1 MLYTIIYDFMWRD
14 LRLRGAEKEVFAVIY
29 GFWKK
34 GKAAVE
40 VPVKTVMDIT
50 GLSRTEEG
58 TWLVEAGGETLES
71 RCVVNAAGVY
81 AGTIH
86 NMVSDMTLEIIPRKG
101 EYLLLDTAAAG
112 HVRHTI
118 FMLPTKM
125 GKGILVSPTVHG
137 NVLVGPTAT
146 DVDDPEEVA
155 RIIGTPAHLEFRDP
169 NNNVVVEGKDIKQA
183 GVQYA
188 NDEKTLYGVGFELD
202 AAGAKA
208 FENATR
214 EFLGQ
219 SISIYLDDDMISAP
233 TVQAVIAGGNG
244 IITSSSSASSE
255 ESYNWAR
262 NLAMLIQSGALPMD
276 IAEVETRAISA
287 TLGIEAIDGAII
299 AGIVGLVLVLVFML
313 VMYRLPGVA
322 ADMALLIYV
331 LIVFYALAITGVQ
344 LTLQG
349 IAGILLGIGM
359 AVDANVVIFERFR
372 EELKEGRTPL
382 NAVKFGFRNAGR
394 AVLDSNVT
402 TLIAAVVLMIF
413 GTGTIKGFATTL
425 MISIIASYFTAVVV
439 TRGLLILICKLGIN
453 NRSAY
458 TR

>member
-1 MLYTIIYDFMWRD
+1 MKKSMIKLVIVAVLIVVVAFLALHGLQIGKYVLKPVSSAISLGLD
-14 LRLRGAEKEVFAVIY
+14 LRGGV
-29 GFWKK
+29 
-34 GKAAVE
+34 
-40 VPVKTVMDIT
+40 
-50 GLSRTEEG
+50 STEYIATDTTMENYDSLLEG
-58 TWLVEAGGETLES
+58 TVSALRTRLTNAGFTEANVAVQGTDRILVE
-71 RCVVNAAGVY
+71 
-81 AGTIH
+81 
-86 NMVSDMTLEIIPRKG
+86 IP
-101 EYLLLDTAAAG
+101 
-112 HVRHTI
+112 
-118 FMLPTKM
+118 
-125 GKGILVSPTVHG
+125 
-137 NVLVGPTAT
+137 

-169 NNNVVVEGKDIKQA
+169 NGNVVVEGKDIKAA

-188 NDEKTLYGVGFELD
+188 NDEKTLYGVGFTLNAE
-202 AAGAKA
+202 GSKA

-214 EFLGQ
+214 EFLNQ
-219 SISIYLDDDMISAP
+219 SISIYLDDELISAP

-244 IITSSSSASSE
+244 IITGSKSESSE
-255 ESYNWAR
+255 DSYNWAR

-287 TLGIEAIDGAII
+287 TLGIEAIDGAVI
-299 AGIVGLVLVLVFML
+299 AGIVGLILVLIFML

-331 LIVFYALAITGVQ
+331 LIVFYALAISGAQ

-402 TLIAAVVLMIF
+402 TLIAAVVLLIF

-425 MISIIASYFTAVVV
+425 MISIIASYFTAVLI
-439 TRGLLILICKLGIN
+439 THGLLILICKLGVN
-453 NRSAY
+453 NRKLY

>member
-1 MLYTIIYDFMWRD
+1 MKKSLIKLVIVAVLIVVAAFLALNGLHIPGKSSYLKPVGEAISLGLD
-14 LRLRGAEKEVFAVIY
+14 LKGGVSTEYRATDTSMENYESLLQSTVAALRTRLTNA
-29 GFWKK
+29 GFTE
-34 GKAAVE
+34 A
-40 VPVKTVMDIT
+40 TVAT
-50 GLSRTEEG
+50 QG
-58 TWLVEAGGETLES
+58 TDRILVE
-71 RCVVNAAGVY
+71 
-81 AGTIH
+81 
-86 NMVSDMTLEIIPRKG
+86 IP
-101 EYLLLDTAAAG
+101 
-112 HVRHTI
+112 
-118 FMLPTKM
+118 
-125 GKGILVSPTVHG
+125 
-137 NVLVGPTAT
+137 
-146 DVDDPEEVA
+146 DVEDPEEVA

-169 NNNVVVEGKDIKQA
+169 NGNVVVEGKDIKAA

-219 SISIYLDDDMISAP
+219 AISIYLDDELISAP
-233 TVQAVIAGGNG
+233 TVQSQITGGRG
-244 IITSSSSASSE
+244 IITGSKTESTE
-255 ESYNWAR
+255 ESYNWAYA
-262 NLAMLIQSGALPMD
+262 LAIQIQSGALPMD

-299 AGIVGLVLVLVFML
+299 AGIVGLILVLVFML

-331 LIVFYALAITGVQ
+331 LIVFYALAISGAQ

>member
-1 MLYTIIYDFMWRD
+1 MKKSLIKLVIVAVLIVVAAVLALNGLHFKNNPRYLKPVGEAISLGLD
-14 LRLRGAEKEVFAVIY
+14 LRGGV
-29 GFWKK
+29 
-34 GKAAVE
+34 
-40 VPVKTVMDIT
+40 
-50 GLSRTEEG
+50 STEYIATDTSMEDYESLLEG
-58 TWLVEAGGETLES
+58 TVGALRNRLSNAGFTEANVAIQGRDRILVE
-71 RCVVNAAGVY
+71 
-81 AGTIH
+81 
-86 NMVSDMTLEIIPRKG
+86 IP
-101 EYLLLDTAAAG
+101 
-112 HVRHTI
+112 
-118 FMLPTKM
+118 
-125 GKGILVSPTVHG
+125 
-137 NVLVGPTAT
+137 
-146 DVDDPEEVA
+146 DVEDPEEVS

-169 NNNVVVEGKDIKQA
+169 NGDVVLEGSQIQSA
-183 GVQYA
+183 YIQYA
-188 NDEKTLYGVGFELD
+188 NDEKTLFGVGFKLNAE
-202 AAGAKA
+202 GTKA
-208 FENATR
+208 FADATQTY
-214 EFLGQ
+214 LGQ
-219 SISIYLDDDMISAP
+219 AISIYLDGEMISAP
-233 TVQAVIAGGNG
+233 TVQSVITGGSG
-244 IITSSSSASSE
+244 IITGSTSESSE
-255 ESYNWAR
+255 DSYNWAR
-262 NLAMLIQSGALPMD
+262 ALAIQIQSGALPMD

-287 TLGIEAIDGAII
+287 TLGIQAIDGAVI
-299 AGIVGLVLVLVFML
+299 AGIVGLILVLVFML

-331 LIVFYALAITGVQ
+331 LIVFYALAITGAQ

-425 MISIIASYFTAVVV
+425 LISVIVSFFTAVVV

-453 NRSAY
+453 NRKAY